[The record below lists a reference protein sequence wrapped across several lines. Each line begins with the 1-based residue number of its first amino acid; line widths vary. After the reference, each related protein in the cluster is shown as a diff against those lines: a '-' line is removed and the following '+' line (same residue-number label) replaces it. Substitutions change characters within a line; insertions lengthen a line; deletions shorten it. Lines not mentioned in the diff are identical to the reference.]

1 MVDVAAAAKVSL
13 KTVSRV
19 VNQEAGVNA
28 RTAARVTRAIAALGF
43 VRNEGASNLRRGHS
57 TASLGLVLEDVADPF
72 YAALSRA
79 VEEVARLRR
88 YLVLAGS
95 SDEDPV
101 REKELALAFCA
112 RRVDGLIVVPTHADH
127 GYLAP
132 ELEAGVR
139 AVFVDRPAVGLPADE
154 VLVDNAGGARAAVE
168 HLQRHG
174 HRRIAFIGDSPAIF
188 TAQERLQGYTAGL
201 SGRGGSGAP
210 ERPRAIDRRL
220 VAMGPHTEASVH
232 AALERFRALVPAVT
246 AVVSGNNRMTVH
258 LLRTLRAFPGWRPA
272 LVGFD
277 DVELGDLLVPALTVI
292 EQSPSQLGREAA
304 NLLFA
309 RLAGDRSPPRRV
321 VLPTRLV
328 ARGSG
333 ELRPDQVLV

>member
-19 VNQEAGVNA
+19 VNQEPGVNT

-43 VRNEGASNLRRGHS
+43 VRNEGASNLRRGHT

-95 SDEDPV
+95 SDEDPA
-101 REKELALAFCA
+101 RERALALAFCA

-174 HRRIAFIGDSPAIF
+174 HRRIAFIGDSPGIY
-188 TAQERLQGYTAGL
+188 TAQERLQGYGAGL
-201 SGRGGSGAP
+201 RGRV
-210 ERPRAIDRRL
+210 DRRL
-220 VAMGPHTEASVH
+220 VAMGPHGEASVH
-232 AALERFRALVPAVT
+232 AALERFRALTPAVT
-246 AVVSGNNRMTVH
+246 AILTGNNRMTVH
-258 LLRTLRAFPGWRPA
+258 VLRGLRAFPGWRPA
-272 LVGFD
+272 LIGFD
-277 DVELGDLLVPALTVI
+277 EVELGDLLVPGLTVI
-292 EQSPSQLGREAA
+292 EQSPSELGRHAA

-309 RLAGDRSPPRRV
+309 RLGGDRSPPRRV
-321 VLPTRLV
+321 ILPVRLV

-333 ELRPDQVLV
+333 EVRPEDVARG